1 MKRFT
6 LSRQKRIKRKK
17 DIENLFSMGKS
28 FYSYPLQ
35 VVYLKTNAIRY
46 TQVAF
51 SVPKRNF
58 KLAVI
63 RNRIKRRMKEAYRL
77 NQNDLAQQKYQVIF
91 IYKSKKEEKIFL
103 ITHAIKKILLKLN

>member
-17 DIENLFSMGKS
+17 EIENIFSIGKG
-28 FYSYPLQ
+28 FYYYPLQ
-35 VVYLKTNAIRY
+35 AVYVKTEAARY
-46 TQVAF
+46 TKVAF
-51 SVPKRNF
+51 SVPKKNF

-77 NQNDLAQQKYQVIF
+77 NQNDLVQQKYQVIF

-103 ITHAIKKILLKLN
+103 ITRAVKKILLKLN